1 MIEINLIPDVKQE
14 LLRAQKGRAVVISAS
29 IFASVIAVGV
39 VALLLVYIFGVQG
52 VRKAGRRGVRRGYG
66 IGERRRRCPIF

>member
-52 VRKAGRRGVRRGYG
+52 VRGCYEARFRA
-66 IGERRRRCPIF
+66 